1 MTAKQIRALR
11 SSLGWTQEKFAKRIG
26 VHVITVSR
34 WECSEN
40 APRGMALKA
49 LERLAKESSERV
61 GPCLPEH
68 QVASEAPHGA

>member
-11 SSLGWTQEKFAKRIG
+11 DSLALTQEKFAKRIG

-34 WECSEN
+34 WECAEN

-49 LERLAKESSERV
+49 LERLAKR
-61 GPCLPEH
+61 
-68 QVASEAPHGA
+68 AATK